1 MEENSKRLYVSNKNI
16 QDALFF
22 FILAVVLM
30 IYALVNHYDTANLE
44 WKTSPY
50 LFPVLIAIFI
60 GALSFS
66 LVADGIRQI
75 KSSEKDSDKIA
86 AQWKGVVYTILV
98 SVLYYV
104 IMSVITFIP
113 ATILFLVA
121 MMLYLGERRIW
132 LIAAVSI
139 ISSLAIYIIFGMLL
153 HVMLP

>member
-1 MEENSKRLYVSNKNI
+1 MEENSKKLYLYNKNV

-22 FILAVVLM
+22 FIFAVAMM
-30 IYALVNHYDTANLE
+30 IYALTNHYNSTNLE

-66 LVADGIRQI
+66 LIADGIRQI
-75 KSSEKDSDKIA
+75 KSSEKSAKKTSV
-86 AQWKGVVYTILV
+86 QWKGVMFTIV
-98 SVLYYV
+98 AAITYYG
-104 IMSVITFIP
+104 IMSIITFIP

-121 MMLYLGERRIW
+121 MFLYLGERRIW
-132 LIAAVSI
+132 LITLISI
-139 ISSLAIYIIFGMLL
+139 VSSLTIYILFGVLL